1 MMCSR
6 VGSVLDAILGP
17 MMDEYVR
24 NAPLVG
30 LMQDLSRSYPQRHHD
45 ISLLEVLRDGAGS
58 SKALRFEGPNSILN
72 SLLRGP
78 ADDNEGH
85 TAFVPTL
92 RVFLK
97 VWWRLPCGRSGVRT
111 AYSGSAA
118 RRECTWHSR
127 P

>member
-85 TAFVPTL
+85 TAFVPTAEGVSQGL
-92 RVFLK
+92 VASD
-97 VWWRLPCGRSGVRT
+97 VWQVRCPNRLVRLT
-111 AYSGSAA
+111 RIWLG
-118 RRECTWHSR
+118 
-127 P
+127 